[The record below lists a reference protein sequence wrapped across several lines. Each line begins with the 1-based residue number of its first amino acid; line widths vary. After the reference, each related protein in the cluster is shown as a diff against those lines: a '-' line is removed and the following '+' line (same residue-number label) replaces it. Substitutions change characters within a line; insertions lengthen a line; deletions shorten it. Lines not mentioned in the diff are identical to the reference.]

1 MKFNN
6 IKKKRKWKQNKTFL
20 IRKQF
25 KKEKLKSAWFTKRQ
39 NIIPFFKGIRCP
51 PTVMI
56 LPKQIGEKVT
66 ELGERGILMDWQ
78 AYDMIL
84 TLGIHIMIFQGGN
97 TSWERLRDLSKV
109 RKEPRFKPK
118 FTWLQVCSL
127 STCEHNGLRKKVS
140 GASLPGFKT
149 PHCHLWATWFWVHF

>member
-1 MKFNN
+1 
-6 IKKKRKWKQNKTFL
+6 
-20 IRKQF
+20 
-25 KKEKLKSAWFTKRQ
+25 
-39 NIIPFFKGIRCP
+39 
-51 PTVMI
+51 MI

-66 ELGERGILMDWQ
+66 ELGEMGILMNWQ

-127 STCEHNGLRKKVS
+127 STCEHNGLRKRYLGPACLDSKLHTAIYEPHDFGCIFNPHASGFHRKLLWGLKELTCAEYLEQCLMQSKCCINVS
-140 GASLPGFKT
+140 
-149 PHCHLWATWFWVHF
+149 